1 MKFSAIKKFS
11 ILILIVFATSCS
23 KKQKEVQDVSL
34 DKREILKTKLEK
46 YQNSK
51 SAVDILKITYQTI
64 DSIDARV
71 DTMSYLSKKDKENY
85 KKVRDVTIKDIETAC
100 NDVFLNL
107 SDYERMKVLKTTEK
121 SISDQKGM
129 LEYLYRKLS
138 RKNLK
143 GWKQQKEK

>member
-1 MKFSAIKKFS
+1 MKFSAIKKSS

-23 KKQKEVQDVSL
+23 EKQKEVQDVSL

-46 YQNSK
+46 YQNSE
-51 SAVDILKITYQTI
+51 SVVDVLQITYQTI
-64 DSIDARV
+64 DSIDTRL
-71 DTMSYLSKKDKENY
+71 DTMSYLSKKDRENY
-85 KKVRDVTIKDIETAC
+85 KKIRDITIKDIETAC

-129 LEYLYRKLS
+129 LEYLYRKLN

-143 GWKQQKEK
+143 RWNQQKGK